1 MLRQRTLKRK
11 VQTTGIGL
19 HSGQRVELTIHP
31 AAIDHGIVF
40 RRVDLQ
46 PPVTIPAAAHRVTDT
61 KRASTL
67 SAADEGPGRD
77 VKVYTVEHLM
87 SALAGLGVDNALIDI
102 TATEIPIL
110 DGSAGSFVHLLQSG
124 VVVEQGAPKRFIRI
138 IEPVEVRDGDKWARL
153 EPFFGFK
160 LTFEIEFGH
169 PAIDATGQ
177 RVEIDFADTSYQNEI
192 ARARTFGFTHEV
204 EVLRANGLAR
214 GGSLVNA
221 IVMDESRVLNSDGL
235 RYDDE
240 FVKHKALDAIGDLYL
255 IGHQILA
262 GYVAH
267 QSGHALNNQLIR
279 AVLDQPERWELTTY
293 PKRRSAPKAFALD
306 WGEEAV
312 RF

>member
-1 MLRQRTLKRK
+1 MIRQRTLNRK

-19 HSGQRVELTIHP
+19 HSGERVELTIHP
-31 AAIDHGIVF
+31 APIDHGIVY
-40 RRVDLQ
+40 RRVDLD
-46 PPVTIPAAAHRVTDT
+46 PPVSIVASAHRVTDT
-61 KRASTL
+61 KMASTL

-77 VKVYTVEHLM
+77 VKVFTVEHLM
-87 SALAGLGVDNALIDI
+87 SALAGLGVDNALIDV

-124 VVVEQGAPKRFIRI
+124 GVVEQGAPKRFIRI
-138 IEPVEVRDGDKWARL
+138 VEPIEIRDGDKWARL
-153 EPFFGFK
+153 EPHFGFK

-177 RVEIDFADTSYQNEI
+177 RVEIDFADTSYQSEI

-204 EVLRANGLAR
+204 EYLRAHGLAR

-255 IGHQILA
+255 IGHQIL
-262 GYVAH
+262 GSYIAH
-267 QSGHALNNQLIR
+267 KSGHALNNQLIR
-279 AVLDQPERWELTTY
+279 AVLEQPDCWEMTTY
-293 PKRRSAPKAFALD
+293 PKRRTAPRAFALD
-306 WGEEAV
+306 WLSA
-312 RF
+312 